1 MLSYHAT
8 RITAHHKSDMRAGQ
22 LRYPIDILRHIVER
36 TEYGSVN
43 DKYEFFFKTRAD
55 VNALSG
61 GRDDDGREIFY
72 EHTYRFTVRSY
83 VPVTDFDRI
92 YYKEQ
97 MYRII
102 NIDDDELLNCKYI
115 TAQLVNE

>member
-1 MLSYHAT
+1 
-8 RITAHHKSDMRAGQ
+8 MRAGQ
-22 LRYPIDILRHIVER
+22 LRYSIKILKLVKER
-36 TEYGSVN
+36 DEYGATN
-43 DKYEFFFKTRAD
+43 DKYEFYFNTRAD
-55 VNALSG
+55 VSALSG

-97 MYRII
+97 MYRIL
-102 NIDDDELLNCKYI
+102 NIDEDTLLNCKYI